1 MKILIAGDY
10 CDRYRVTDCIRNKEY
25 AKMFD
30 GIKHLVHSFDFAVL
44 NFEFPI
50 VKTKGFPIVK
60 SGPNLK
66 GQPSSIDAIKYAGFN
81 VCTLANN
88 HILDQGEQCCLDTE
102 NLLEKA
108 GIKTVGIG
116 NNLKEASN
124 ILYLSKDGL
133 VLAIVNCAEHEFSY
147 ATENSAGANPINP
160 IRQYHQIQEAKRSL
174 NYDEYR
180 KMFSKYEFNVL
191 AYKSD
196 EDIRKDNE
204 KDAKGMVMNLYN
216 RIKDITGE
224 ITDWSG
230 ITLAPGARGSATLN
244 GVVIGNKGKCK
255 VESIYAEGPVQRLHV
270 RVLTKEIN

>member
-1 MKILIAGDY
+1 MQLSTLNDRIKNIEERINKKEKTIASKTKLLAKKEKIIVDAGYDLN
-10 CDRYRVTDCIRNKEY
+10 DRESIKQNSQMFWV
-25 AKMFD
+25 MFD
-30 GIKHLVHSFDFAVL
+30 
-44 NFEFPI
+44 
-50 VKTKGFPIVK
+50 
-60 SGPNLK
+60 
-66 GQPSSIDAIKYAGFN
+66 ID
-81 VCTLANN
+81 
-88 HILDQGEQCCLDTE
+88 
-102 NLLEKA
+102 
-108 GIKTVGIG
+108 
-116 NNLKEASN
+116 NLKE
-124 ILYLSKDGL
+124 DL
-133 VLAIVNCAEHEFSY
+133 VRLPKEIEELKKTLKNYQEQLVGQVDKENTYS
-147 ATENSAGANPINP
+147 TEVPEVLKALENELVEKWTAFDIKRKN
-160 IRQYHQIQEAKRSL
+160 QIQEAKRSL

-244 GVVIGNKGKCK
+244 GIVIGNKGKCK